1 MSEFIKFYLTQL
13 NSIGVAAIAILI
25 LLILL
30 AFSLAKDLHKLTNVI
45 FCVLLTVFFTTI
57 FVLSSS
63 HFEID
68 SSAKWHQLYPNK
80 ENVSKISMKFEDDSM
95 SQQLDSNVVS
105 DTLYSIK
112 NYHDESY
119 SSLKTVKVI
128 AETKSGK
135 EERMFYLSRNNR
147 LVKRLENSEVV
158 IDKIEYRK
166 IDGVRRHFKSFSG
179 NLEKRDVRY
188 ELRITYKNDN
198 SRPTV
203 FEE

>member
-13 NSIGVAAIAILI
+13 NSIGVAAISILI

-30 AFSLAKDLHKLTNVI
+30 AFSLAKDLHKLTNAI
-45 FCVLLTVFFTTI
+45 FCILLTVFFTTI

-95 SQQLDSNVVS
+95 SQQVDSNVVS

-119 SSLKTVKVI
+119 SSLKTVTVI
-128 AETKSGK
+128 VETKSRK
-135 EERMFYLSRNNR
+135 EEQRKFYLSKDNKLPKEVNR
-147 LVKRLENSEVV
+147 DDVF
-158 IDKIEYRK
+158 IDKIEYRE
-166 IDGVRRHFKSFSG
+166 IDGVRRHLGSFYG
-179 NLEKRDVRY
+179 NLEESDVRY
-188 ELRITYKNDN
+188 ELRITYKNDK
-198 SRPTV
+198 SQSTV
-203 FEE
+203 FE

>member
-30 AFSLAKDLHKLTNVI
+30 SFSLAKDLQKLTNAI
-45 FCVLLTVFFTTI
+45 FCILLTVFFTTI

-63 HFEID
+63 RYEIEG
-68 SSAKWHQLYPNK
+68 SAKWHQLYPSK
-80 ENVSKISMKFEDDSM
+80 ENVSKISLKFRDDSM

-112 NYHDESY
+112 NYHDDPH
-119 SSLKTVKVI
+119 SSLETVTVI
-128 AETKSGK
+128 VETKSGK

-147 LVKRLENSEVV
+147 LVKQLENSEVA

-166 IDGVRRHFKSFSG
+166 IDGVRRHFESFSG
-179 NLEKRDVRY
+179 NLEKRDIQY
-188 ELRITYKNDN
+188 ELRITYRNDK
-198 SRPTV
+198 SRPSV

>member
-1 MSEFIKFYLTQL
+1 MASTLSEQRKR
-13 NSIGVAAIAILI
+13 
-25 LLILL
+25 
-30 AFSLAKDLHKLTNVI
+30 
-45 FCVLLTVFFTTI
+45 
-57 FVLSSS
+57 
-63 HFEID
+63 FENI
-68 SSAKWHQLYPNK
+68 Y
-80 ENVSKISMKFEDDSM
+80 EIEDDSM

-105 DTLYSIK
+105 DTLHSIK

-166 IDGVRRHFKSFSG
+166 IDGVRRHFESFSG
-179 NLEKRDVRY
+179 NLEDHGVH
-188 ELRITYKNDN
+188 
-198 SRPTV
+198 
-203 FEE
+203 